1 MRLKNQGESLPEPQ
15 TEEKKSLGSAR
26 ATGLLGPFLEGGS
39 LHFDSRGAKRI
50 KLPHSRVEI

>member
-1 MRLKNQGESLPEPQ
+1 MLKNQGESLLEPE

-50 KLPHSRVEI
+50 KLLHSRVGI